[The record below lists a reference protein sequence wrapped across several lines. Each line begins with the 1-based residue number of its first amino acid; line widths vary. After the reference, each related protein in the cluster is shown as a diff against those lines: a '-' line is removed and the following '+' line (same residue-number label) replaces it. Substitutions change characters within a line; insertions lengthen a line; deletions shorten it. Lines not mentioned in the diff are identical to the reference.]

1 MAASQSS
8 PRAKDQGS
16 YFRIESP
23 RADIDVQTKNLHAS
37 HDEATEHRARFLSDS
52 ERLLADHSD
61 ETRRS
66 LASMDATDEKHWD
79 TQPIDEVAK
88 TLTTHL
94 ERGLAASESERR
106 LDEYGANALD
116 EEPSPPLYIIFL
128 LQFYNLII
136 VILLVAAIA
145 SFFLEKYVEAT
156 AILIIVTL
164 NACIATA
171 QENSASN
178 ALAALAKMAS
188 PLCAVIRDGE
198 QQVIESQLLVPG
210 DLVVL
215 VTGDVVPAD
224 IRLVHSADLK
234 VNEMLLT
241 GESEDVAKKYNAA
254 ASKKLTADNMVFSST
269 TVTAGNARGI
279 VVETGMT
286 TRVGSIAKL
295 LKSSSGD
302 KDSKKRSWN
311 PLASCLEKYQPKQT
325 PLQRALHR
333 LGFIMGSIALSV
345 CALVFVVGMAR
356 GNKDIKN
363 PDRPTWLAM
372 IMVAV
377 SLAVSA
383 VPEGLPMVVT
393 ICLSV
398 GTATMVKK
406 QVLVRKLAAVETLG
420 AASVICTDK
429 TGTLTEGKMTAVK
442 MWGDFKTYDITGK
455 GFNPEGEILYNG
467 VNQAMPGSTNVQ
479 VRSTLLASVLCSNT
493 KLKQQEV
500 EGVMKWVPFGNS
512 SEAPLVVAAAKA
524 AIWEDEVAGDYK
536 RVVEVP
542 FSSSRKMMVT
552 VNAVPAGGMFGSLA
566 LGDSTQYAACVKGAP
581 NYILKNCTRYCQ
593 TDGTFAPLSEEQS
606 AQVMEAVDELSSNA
620 LRVLAIA
627 IQPLDQLPFAPDC
640 DDVDEKFA
648 ALSQPLVLLG
658 LMASIDPE
666 RDGVRD
672 AIATARRASMRTIM
686 ITGDYLKTAIAIAK
700 NIELLEAGADVNS
713 EATDCTQLRPNGH
726 EYLPDHEIDELT
738 SRAVVFARAKPED
751 KIEIV
756 KSLQRQGLVAAMT
769 GDGVNDAPALKEADI
784 GVAMGISGT
793 EVSKGASDMILL
805 DDNFV
810 SIVAAV
816 EQGRV
821 IYANIQ
827 KFVIFLLSTN
837 IGEIL
842 LLFSTI
848 ASGMPLPLE
857 PLQIL
862 ILNLFS
868 DGMPGAALSMEKGDP
883 TIMEHRPRPKKQQ
896 LIHGH
901 LWKLVIYNAFFIAA
915 GAVAVFVAGIYWN
928 FGTFLLDDIVA
939 KGAGADG
946 NDFTGV
952 TCHRWDGINDGW
964 RTYGNCEATFSNGS
978 YVFPD
983 IPSRDSYEDDSV
995 YCRGGDYVCMSDG
1008 LARAQTMTFICITF
1022 TEVFRAF
1029 TVRSFTQS
1037 MLIGI
1042 FSNKHLIVAVMASML
1057 LTIFIANTPVV
1068 MTDVFGF
1075 AYISGLQ
1082 WVVSV
1087 LGAVNAA
1094 FWAEIMKWFNRYRTR
1109 KAARWEEMQV
1119 GFDSVLIEL
1128 RQVRTQLDRLEK
1140 EKASSQVSS

>member
-1 MAASQSS
+1 MS
-8 PRAKDQGS
+8 PRALDTE
-16 YFRIESP
+16 YVEMT
-23 RADIDVQTKNLHAS
+23 VEETKPNTLEE
-37 HDEATEHRARFLSDS
+37 DHRSRFLSDA
-52 ERLLADHSD
+52 ERLLAEHPD
-61 ETRRS
+61 EVRQS
-66 LASMDATDEKHWD
+66 LVSLDVTDQKHWD
-79 TQPIDEVAK
+79 TKPIDVVAK
-88 TLTTHL
+88 LLTTNL
-94 ERGLAASESERR
+94 ERGLASIESEQR
-106 LDEYGANALD
+106 LEKYGPNALD
-116 EEPSPPLYIIFL
+116 EDPNAPLYIVFL

-136 VILLVAAIA
+136 MILLVAAA
-145 SFFLEKYVEAT
+145 LSFALGKYVEAT

-164 NACIATA
+164 NAIVATA
-171 QENSASN
+171 QENNATN
-178 ALAALAKMAS
+178 ALEALAQMAS

-198 QQVIESQLLVPG
+198 QQVVESKLLVPG
-210 DLVVL
+210 DLVLL

-224 IRLVHSADLK
+224 IRLIESTDLK

-241 GESEDVAKKYNAA
+241 GESEDVAKKHNAT

-269 TVTAGNARGI
+269 TVTAGNARGL

-295 LKSSSGD
+295 LKGSSGD
-302 KDSKKRSWN
+302 DEKKKRSLN

-325 PLQRALHR
+325 PLQLALHK
-333 LGFIMGSIALSV
+333 LGFLMGSIAMTV
-345 CALVFVVGMAR
+345 CLLVFIVGLAR
-356 GNKDIKN
+356 GSKDIKN
-363 PDRPTWLAM
+363 PDRPVWLAM
-372 IMVAV
+372 LMVAV

-398 GTATMVKK
+398 GTASMVRK

-455 GFNPEGEILYNG
+455 GFNPEGGIFFNG
-467 VNQAMPGSTNVQ
+467 VNQAVPGSPNKQ
-479 VRSTLLASVLCSNT
+479 VSSTLLASVLCSNT
-493 KLKQQEV
+493 QLKQQEV
-500 EGVMKWVPFGNS
+500 DGVMTWVPFGNS

-524 AIWEDEVAGDYK
+524 GIWEDDVSMDYK

-552 VNAVPAGGMFGSLA
+552 VNTLPAGGMFGSLA
-566 LGDSTQYAACVKGAP
+566 LGDKTQYVSCVKGAP

-593 TDGTFAPLSEEQS
+593 TDGTFAPLTDEQS

-627 IQPLDQLPFAPDC
+627 IQPLGDLPYAPECEDI
-640 DDVDEKFA
+640 DEKFA

-666 RDGVRD
+666 RDGVRE

-700 NIELLEAGADVNS
+700 NIELLEVGADVDS
-713 EATDCTQLRPNGH
+713 EATDCTQLRPHGH
-726 EYLPDHEIDELT
+726 EYLPDHEIDEIT

-837 IGEIL
+837 IGEIIL
-842 LLFSTI
+842 IFSTI
-848 ASGMPLPLE
+848 AAGMPLPLE

-896 LIHGH
+896 LIHGR
-901 LWKLVIYNAFFIAA
+901 LWKLVGFNAVFIAA
-915 GAVAVFVAGIYWN
+915 GAIAVFVLGVYWN
-928 FGTFLLDDIVA
+928 FGHVLLDDIVA
-939 KGAGADG
+939 TGAGANGKDY
-946 NDFTGV
+946 TGV
-952 TCHRWDGINDGW
+952 TCNRWQGVDKGW
-964 RTYGNCEATFSNGS
+964 KVYGNCEAKFSNGS

-983 IPSRDSYEDDSV
+983 IPNRDEYETDEM
-995 YCRGGDYVCMSDG
+995 YCRGGEYACLWDG
-1008 LARAQTMTFICITF
+1008 MARSQTMTFICITY

-1029 TVRSFTQS
+1029 TVRSFTES
-1037 MLIGI
+1037 MFIGM
-1042 FSNKHLIVAVMASML
+1042 FSNKHLVVAVTSSVL
-1057 LTIFIANTPVV
+1057 LTIFVTSTPVI
-1068 MTDVFGF
+1068 MTDIFGF
-1075 AYISGLQ
+1075 AYISWFQ
-1082 WVVSV
+1082 WMVSV
-1087 LGAVNAA
+1087 AGALNAA
-1094 FWAEIMKWFNRYRTR
+1094 FWAEVMKWLARRR
-1109 KAARWEEMQV
+1109 DREAARWDAMRG
-1119 GFDSVLIEL
+1119 GFDSVLTEIRHLRLHIEK
-1128 RQVRTQLDRLEK
+1128 LEK
-1140 EKASSQVSS
+1140 TA